1 MSTQTNA
8 LDGRKQRL
16 GPLLRFGGGPLVSAD
31 RCCEA
36 APNASDRETTKPGT
50 MEGDPQLP
58 ALARRCL
65 EIAGWMAPGAIL
77 ALVPKCPVCVA
88 AYIAIG
94 TGIGLSVSTAAY
106 LQVLLMSLCVVSL
119 SYLVARRVRRLV
131 ARVKR

>member
-1 MSTQTNA
+1 MSTQTKA

-16 GPLLRFGGGPLVSAD
+16 GPLLRFGGGPLVSAH
-31 RCCEA
+31 RCCE
-36 APNASDRETTKPGT
+36 APNASDRETIKPGT

-65 EIAGWMAPGAIL
+65 GIAGWVAPGAIL
-77 ALVPKCPVCVA
+77 ALVPKCPACVA

>member
-1 MSTQTNA
+1 
-8 LDGRKQRL
+8 
-16 GPLLRFGGGPLVSAD
+16 
-31 RCCEA
+31 
-36 APNASDRETTKPGT
+36 
-50 MEGDPQLP
+50 
-58 ALARRCL
+58 
-65 EIAGWMAPGAIL
+65 MAPGAIL